1 MHTKFLDEIVPLY
14 VVMKSKN
21 QTAERVSHVDA
32 SDNFVFRR
40 SELAYREAARMLHG
54 DVLEIGTGSGYGTA
68 IVAPHAATLTTVDKH
83 DATASV
89 KAGVKFRRMRV
100 PPLDFADRSFDCVIA
115 FQVVEHIRRDS
126 ELLGEIR
133 RVLRPGGLL
142 IISTPNR
149 PMSLTRNPWH
159 IREYT
164 ADEFGALLRAA
175 GFGQV
180 EAMGVFGRQRVM
192 EYYENNRRSVARI
205 ARFDVLGVQKWLPRV
220 LLRVPYD
227 ILNRMNRRRLL
238 RADETLAA
246 GISTDD
252 YYLAPIADG
261 AFDLFYTARKEA

>member
-1 MHTKFLDEIVPLY
+1 
-14 VVMKSKN
+14 MKSKN

-40 SELAYREAARMLHG
+40 SELVYREAARMLHG

-68 IVAPHAATLTTVDKH
+68 IVAPRVATLTTIDKH
-83 DATASV
+83 DTAAV
-89 KAGVKFRRMRV
+89 IEGVNVRFRRMRV
-100 PPLDFADRSFDCVIA
+100 PPLDFADRSFDCVVT

-126 ELLGEIR
+126 ELLREIW
-133 RVLRPGGLL
+133 RVLRPSGLL

-159 IREYT
+159 VREYT
-164 ADEFGALLRAA
+164 AAEFETLLHGA
-175 GFGQV
+175 GFGLL
-180 EAMGVFGRQRVM
+180 EAMGVFGNGRVM

-205 ARFDVLGVQKWLPRV
+205 ARFDVLRLQKWLPRI
-220 LLRVPYD
+220 LLRLPYD